1 MIINDSRCLKY
12 LNYLYLL
19 SNAASHEIIGTIIQK
34 EKAKIDNNN
43 NIMKNEN
50 RIVNLLTRMFL
61 CLTIGEKIIQD
72 KTLVNSKD
80 YLGDIKE
87 EMTIL
92 ELKLT
97 HEMKDVII
105 NNEGKINKVQED
117 ISMRISCELRK
128 NKITIGNLLV
138 KGKLF

>member
-97 HEMKDVII
+97 HEMKYVII
-105 NNEGKINKVQED
+105 NNEGKIDKVQED

>member
-1 MIINDSRCLKY
+1 
-12 LNYLYLL
+12 
-19 SNAASHEIIGTIIQK
+19 
-34 EKAKIDNNN
+34 
-43 NIMKNEN
+43 
-50 RIVNLLTRMFL
+50 MFL

>member
-19 SNAASHEIIGTIIQK
+19 SNAASHEIIDTIIQK

-72 KTLVNSKD
+72 KTLVNSKGN
-80 YLGDIKE
+80 LGD
-87 EMTIL
+87 L
-92 ELKLT
+92 
-97 HEMKDVII
+97 
-105 NNEGKINKVQED
+105 
-117 ISMRISCELRK
+117 
-128 NKITIGNLLV
+128 
-138 KGKLF
+138 

>member
-19 SNAASHEIIGTIIQK
+19 SNAASHEIIIIQK

-50 RIVNLLTRMFL
+50 RIVNLLTRMFF

-97 HEMKDVII
+97 HEMKYVII

>member
-1 MIINDSRCLKY
+1 MAINDSRCLKY
-12 LNYLYLL
+12 PNYLYLL
-19 SNAASHEIIGTIIQK
+19 SNAASHEIIDTIIQK
-34 EKAKIDNNN
+34 EKAKKDNN
-43 NIMKNEN
+43 ITKKEN
-50 RIVNLLTRMFL
+50 RITNLLTRMFL

-72 KTLVNSKD
+72 KTLINSKD

-97 HEMKDVII
+97 HEMKYVII

>member
-19 SNAASHEIIGTIIQK
+19 SNAASHEIIIIQK

-43 NIMKNEN
+43 NITKNEN

-97 HEMKDVII
+97 HEMKYVII